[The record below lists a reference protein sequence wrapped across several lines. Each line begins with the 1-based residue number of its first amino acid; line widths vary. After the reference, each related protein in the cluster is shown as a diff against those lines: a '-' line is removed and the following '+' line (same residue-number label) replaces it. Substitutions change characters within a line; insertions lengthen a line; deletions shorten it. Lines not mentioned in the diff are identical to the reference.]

1 METKY
6 ALVLTGSTLP
16 GFAPETV
23 WPALAAYFRMEPAKL
38 AEQVIVR
45 APLTIKESDELG
57 KLQTLQAGAASV
69 GAEAEIC
76 APDGRPALFVLL
88 DGTPRGPVPRV
99 FVEERVE
106 HGLWPDRVM
115 IAEVG
120 SNTWAAFRDVVPVV
134 PAMPDLDVARE
145 PDVAAASS
153 RPAGYAPTGAA
164 DYGHSLA
171 GVSAVSEVTPAATL
185 PPGGSIHAGFWRRC
199 AAYTIDYFV
208 TLVASYVVGM
218 VTGLALGAGAGSG
231 GIMAAPMIG
240 GLLGLVFAWLYFAL
254 QESSKQQATL
264 GKLALGIKVVDENA
278 RRIGFG
284 RATGRFFG
292 KIISS
297 IIFGIGFFLAGWTAK
312 KQALHDMMAG
322 TFIVFRDVEPGQPLP
337 SVRPPMPWYG
347 WLLNILLIGAIVLF
361 FVACI
366 VLFNQLI
373 GAFSPA
379 ASSGL

>member
-1 METKY
+1 METRY

-16 GFAPETV
+16 GFAPENV
-23 WPALAAYFRMEPAKL
+23 WPQLAQYFRMEPAKL
-38 AEQVIVR
+38 TDQVLAR

-57 KLQTLQAGAASV
+57 KLQTLQAGAAEV

-88 DGTPRGPVPRV
+88 DGTARGPVPRV

-120 SNTWAAFRDVVPVV
+120 SNAWAAFRDVVPAT
-134 PAMPDLDVARE
+134 PAMPDVDVARE
-145 PDVAAASS
+145 PDIATATS
-153 RPAGYAPTGAA
+153 RPAGYAPTSAA
-164 DYGHSLA
+164 DYGHNLA
-171 GVSAVSEVTPAATL
+171 GVSAVGEVTPAATL
-185 PPGGSIHAGFWRRC
+185 PAGGSIHAGFWRRC
-199 AAYTIDYFV
+199 AAYAIDYFV
-208 TLVASYVVGM
+208 TLVASYVIGF
-218 VTGLALGAGAGSG
+218 ALGSG
-231 GIMAAPMIG
+231 GMMGASSLG
-240 GLLGLVFAWLYFAL
+240 GLAGLVFAWLYFAL
-254 QESSKQQATL
+254 QESAKQQATL
-264 GKLALGIKVVDENA
+264 GKLALGIKVVDEHA
-278 RRIGFG
+278 QRIGFG

-292 KIISS
+292 KILSS
-297 IIFGIGFFLAGWTAK
+297 IIFGIGFFLAGWTEK

-322 TFIVFRDVEPGQPLP
+322 TYVVFREVVPGQPLP
-337 SVRPPMPWYG
+337 SLRPPMPWYG
-347 WLLNILLIGAIVLF
+347 WLLNILLVGAIVAF
-361 FVACI
+361 FVACF